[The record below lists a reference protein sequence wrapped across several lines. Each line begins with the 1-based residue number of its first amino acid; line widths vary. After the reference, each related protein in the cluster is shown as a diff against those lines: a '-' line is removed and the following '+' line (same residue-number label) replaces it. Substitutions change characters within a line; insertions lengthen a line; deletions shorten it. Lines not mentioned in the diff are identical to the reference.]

1 MLLFDLMACQ
11 PIGDTANHGGK
22 EYAEAIF
29 CEIIRKGYAVS
40 GIYDSRVNCNRKFL
54 EYCQFRGEL
63 IDVNKCTLQESID
76 SGKYSSFYSAIP
88 YHYDNIRW
96 GNIKFIGNI
105 HGLRDIEVFTDKY
118 EYFYATTFYQKVTAI
133 AKKNS
138 LVKKYKIAKDKARLW
153 KILNNPSFIC
163 LTGTMHSKY
172 SILLN
177 FPELESSNIHVFCDP
192 LIIENVSAS
201 SCNTIGKYHLLVS
214 GNRWIKNTLR
224 GILALDELISAGKIE
239 TKVVVTGVVGNMP
252 WINRIHNK
260 DSFIFKGYVSSN
272 ELACLFKDAY
282 CLVFLSLSEGFG
294 YPPLEA
300 ISRNVPVISSPLT
313 AIYEVYQDGA
323 LYCDPYSIEDIKTK
337 ILELEDIKIREQ
349 YIKQGCNRF
358 NEIIKMQNEDLS
370 RLVDFIIK

>member
-1 MLLFDLMACQ
+1 
-11 PIGDTANHGGK
+11 
-22 EYAEAIF
+22 
-29 CEIIRKGYAVS
+29 
-40 GIYDSRVNCNRKFL
+40 
-54 EYCQFRGEL
+54 
-63 IDVNKCTLQESID
+63 
-76 SGKYSSFYSAIP
+76 
-88 YHYDNIRW
+88 
-96 GNIKFIGNI
+96 
-105 HGLRDIEVFTDKY
+105 
-118 EYFYATTFYQKVTAI
+118 
-133 AKKNS
+133 
-138 LVKKYKIAKDKARLW
+138 
-153 KILNNPSFIC
+153 
-163 LTGTMHSKY
+163 MHSKY